1 MFLQKDGLTML
12 DIHSL
17 IKTLGHKYSPEMLS
31 QIVANLVKKG
41 IMEQYVDEDGE
52 FSFKLTDYGHAS
64 AKDILSDP
72 VQFFDLDLDIDFDEE
87 DGMV

>member
-1 MFLQKDGLTML
+1 LQKDGLTML

-17 IKTLGHKYSPEMLS
+17 IKALGHKYSPEMLS
-31 QIVANLVKKG
+31 EILSSLVKKG
-41 IMEQYVDEDGE
+41 LMEQYVDEDGE
-52 FSFKLTDYGHAS
+52 FTFKLTDFGHKS
-64 AKDILSDP
+64 AEDMLSNP